1 MKLYYSNTNNNNNN
15 KITKKVLLNAHII
28 ISCVNK
34 NHHQRQQKHTQTQ
47 THTHKETYRLTD
59 KLLLPIE
66 FQFNCGNYA
75 FTLFMFE
82 YK

>member
-1 MKLYYSNTNNNNNN
+1 MKLYYSNTNNNNN

-34 NHHQRQQKHTQTQ
+34 NHHQSQQKHKH
-47 THTHKETYRLTD
+47 THTHTNKETDRQSD